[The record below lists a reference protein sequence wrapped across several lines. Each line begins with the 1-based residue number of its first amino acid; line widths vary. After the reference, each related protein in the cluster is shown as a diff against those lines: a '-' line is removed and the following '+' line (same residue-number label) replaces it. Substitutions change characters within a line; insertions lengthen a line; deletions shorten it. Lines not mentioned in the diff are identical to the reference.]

1 MVRTPSEIYNKVE
14 ALRKAHQD
22 RDQRQ
27 KDVRD
32 IRAGDIETVVP
43 GSMPESWPKPIVANA
58 IDTTA
63 RDISEVMG
71 AMPAVNCTNSI
82 MTSARAKKF
91 SSKRTKI
98 AQHYIMV
105 SRLEAG
111 KQIEFC
117 DFYNTYGMG
126 VYSVEPDFERKTPII
141 RIENPISAYPEY
153 NLFGKLVSYSRV
165 FRKKAIELAAQYP
178 HLMAALKPPSS
189 IYGTED
195 NRWMDSMVEVAKYQD
210 ADQIMLFLPEH
221 GNRVAEVM
229 PNPMGK
235 VMITT
240 ACRPSPDGQIRGMFD
255 DAKWVYL
262 ARSRMALLGLE
273 ATEKSVRAPLFVPRD
288 VTVMEFGDDAVIRSD
303 NPDKARYLVPDMPQ
317 FANQEAQLM
326 GMELNNATRSPAA
339 RQGNLQSSI
348 ITGKGVEALMGS
360 FNTVIT
366 TGQQVIGYALEAAIR
381 LAFEMDEK
389 LWPSEKKTIRGVV
402 QGTPFEETYVPAK
415 DIDGN
420 YSVDVTYGFASGQD
434 PARAIVA
441 LLQLRGDKLVSRDF
455 VQRQL
460 PMQIDVVQMQQQVDS
475 EDFEDALKAGT
486 QMLMQ
491 GIGQLAMQ
499 GQDPTELLT
508 KLAKVI
514 SLREGGKPV
523 HESIL
528 EAFKP
533 QQPQGQPGQQI
544 PPGVP
549 GQGPPGAPPM
559 GGAPGGGPGGP
570 GPMQGQPGTG
580 DMMQLLASLK
590 GSGAP
595 NMTAR
600 TKRNIPI

>member
-1 MVRTPSEIYNKVE
+1 MVRTPAEIHSKVE
-14 ALRKAHQD
+14 SLRRANSD

-27 KDVRD
+27 RDVRD
-32 IRAGDIETVVP
+32 IRSGDIEHVVP
-43 GSMPESWPKPIVANA
+43 GSMPDAWPKPIVANA

-71 AMPAVNCTNSI
+71 VMPAINCTNGV
-82 MTSARAKKF
+82 MTSNRAKKF

-98 AQHYIMV
+98 AQYYIEA

-117 DFYNTYGMG
+117 DNYNTYGMA
-126 VYSVEPDFERKTPII
+126 VYSVEPDFERKTPVI
-141 RIENPISAYPEY
+141 RVENPISAYPEY
-153 NLFGKLVSYSRV
+153 NLFGILQSYTRV
-165 FRKKAIELAAQYP
+165 WRQRAIELVAKYP
-178 HLMAALKPPSS
+178 DLLSALKPVQQS
-189 IYGTED
+189 IYQQED
-195 NRWMDSMVEVAKYQD
+195 ANWMDTMVEVCKYQD
-210 ADQIMLFLPEH
+210 KDWIYMYLPEY
-221 GNRVAEVM
+221 GNRICSVM
-229 PNPMGK
+229 RNPMGK
-235 VMITT
+235 LMVSV
-240 ACRPSPDGQIRGMFD
+240 ACRPSHDGQIRGMFD

-303 NPDKARYLVPDMPQ
+303 SPEKARYLVPDTPQ
-317 FANQEAQLM
+317 FANGEAQLM
-326 GMELNNATRSPAA
+326 GQELTMATRSPAA
-339 RQGNLQSSI
+339 RSGNIQASVV
-348 ITGKGVEALMGS
+348 TGKGVEALMGS

-366 TGQQVIGYALEAAIR
+366 TGQQVVGFALEAAVR
-381 LAFEMDEK
+381 LAFEMDHK
-389 LWPSEKKTIRGVV
+389 LWPNDKKTIRGTV
-402 QGTPFEETYVPAK
+402 QGTPFEETYIPSK

-420 YSVDVTYGFASGQD
+420 YAVDVTYGFAAGTD

-491 GIGQLAMQ
+491 QIGALALQ
-499 GQDPTELLT
+499 GQDPTDLLT

-514 SLREGGKPV
+514 QLREGGKPV
-523 HESIL
+523 HESVL

-533 QQPQGQPGQQI
+533 QEAPQQPEMMTPGL
-544 PPGVP
+544 PGGGGP
-549 GQGPPGAPPM
+549 GAPAGGPPGAAGVPS
-559 GGAPGGGPGGP
+559 
-570 GPMQGQPGTG
+570 
-580 DMMQLLASLK
+580 DMMQLLASMR
-590 GSGAP
+590 GSGEP

-600 TKRNIPI
+600 TRRSIPI

>member
-1 MVRTPSEIYNKVE
+1 MRTPSQIFNKVE
-14 ALRKAHQD
+14 ALRKAHSD

-32 IRAGDIETVVP
+32 IRAGDIEQVVP
-43 GSMPESWPKPIVANA
+43 GSMPDAWPKPIVANA

-71 AMPAVNCTNSI
+71 AMPAINCTNSI

-98 AQHYIMV
+98 AQHYVLV

-117 DFYNTYGMG
+117 DYYNTYGMA
-126 VYSVEPDFERKTPII
+126 VYSVEPDFDRMTPII
-141 RIENPISAYPEY
+141 RVENPISAYPEY
-153 NLFGKLVSYSRV
+153 NIFGVLQSYTRV
-165 FRKKAIELAAQYP
+165 WREKAIQLATKYPELV
-178 HLMAALKPPSS
+178 AALKPPSS
-189 IYGTED
+189 IYGQED
-195 NRWMDSMVEVAKYQD
+195 NRWMDTMVEVAKYQD
-210 ADQIMLFLPEH
+210 ADQIYMFLPEH
-221 GNRVAEVM
+221 ANRVVKTM
-229 PNPMGK
+229 PNPMK
-235 VMITT
+235 KLMVSV
-240 ACRPSPDGQIRGMFD
+240 ACRPSHDGQIRGMFD

-288 VTVMEFGDDAVIRSD
+288 VTVMEFGDDAVVRSD
-303 NPDKARYLVPDMPQ
+303 SPEKARYLVPDMPQ
-317 FANQEAQLM
+317 FANQESQLL

-360 FNTVIT
+360 FNTVIS
-366 TGQQVIGYALEAAIR
+366 TGQQVVGYALEGALR

-402 QGTPFEETYVPAK
+402 QGTPFEEVYTPSK

-491 GIGQLAMQ
+491 GIGNLTMQ
-499 GQDPTELLT
+499 GQDPSELLT

-514 SLREGGKPV
+514 QLREGGKPV

-533 QQPQGQPGQQI
+533 KEAPQQPGMA
-544 PPGVP
+544 PPGMP
-549 GQGPPGAPPM
+549 GQGP
-559 GGAPGGGPGGP
+559 GGGFPGGP
-570 GPMQGQPGTG
+570 SGAPQGGPAPMAGQPGGG

-590 GSGAP
+590 GGGQAP
-595 NMTAR
+595 AMTAR
-600 TKRNIPI
+600 TKRSIPI

>member
-1 MVRTPSEIYNKVE
+1 MVRTPTEIHTKVE
-14 ALRKAHQD
+14 ALRKANSE

-32 IRAGDIETVVP
+32 VRAGNIEQVVP
-43 GSMPESWPKPIVANA
+43 GSMPDAWPKPIVANA

-71 AMPAVNCTNSI
+71 VMPAINCVNSV

-91 SSKRTKI
+91 SSRRTKV
-98 AQHYIMV
+98 AQHYIQV

-117 DFYNTYGMG
+117 DHFNTYGMA
-126 VYSVEPDFERKTPII
+126 VYSIEPDFERMTPVI

-153 NLFGKLVSYSRV
+153 NLFGVIQSYTRIW
-165 FRKKAIELAAQYP
+165 RQKAIELVAKYP
-178 HLMAALKPPSS
+178 NLLNVLKPQQVS
-189 IYGTED
+189 IYQQED
-195 NRWMDSMVEVAKYQD
+195 FSWMDTMVEVCKYQD
-210 ADQIMLFLPEH
+210 KDWIYLYLPEYS
-221 GNRVAEVM
+221 NALCDIM
-229 PNPMGK
+229 KNPMGK
-235 VMITT
+235 LMVSV
-240 ACRPSPDGQIRGMFD
+240 ACRPSHDGQVRGMFD

-317 FANQEAQLM
+317 FANAEAQLM
-326 GMELNNATRSPAA
+326 GQELNMATRSPAA
-339 RQGNLQSSI
+339 RSGKMDASI

-366 TGQQVIGYALEAAIR
+366 TGQQVVGYALEQALK
-381 LAFEMDEK
+381 LAFEMDQK
-389 LWPSEKKTIRGVV
+389 LWPNTKKTIRGVV
-402 QGTPFEETYVPAK
+402 QGTPFEETYVPSK

-420 YSVDVTYGFASGQD
+420 FSVDVSYGFAAGTD

-491 GIGQLAMQ
+491 QIGALAVQ
-499 GQDPTELLT
+499 GQDVTDLLT

-514 SLREGGKPV
+514 QLRESGKPV
-523 HESIL
+523 HESVL
-528 EAFKP
+528 EAFKAQEAP
-533 QQPQGQPGQQI
+533 QQPGMMG
-544 PPGVP
+544 PGVP
-549 GQGPPGAPPM
+549 GQGAPMGAPGAPPGLPGGM
-559 GGAPGGGPGGP
+559 GGG
-570 GPMQGQPGTG
+570 QGQP

-590 GSGAP
+590 SSGQP

-600 TKRNIPI
+600 TRRNIAI

>member
-14 ALRKAHQD
+14 ALRKANSD

-32 IRAGDIETVVP
+32 IRAGDIEQVVP
-43 GSMPESWPKPIVANA
+43 GSMPDAWPKPIVANA

-71 AMPAVNCTNSI
+71 VMPAVNCTNSV

-91 SSKRTKI
+91 SSRRTKV
-98 AQHYIMV
+98 AQHYILT

-117 DFYNTYGMG
+117 DFYNTYGMA

-141 RIENPISAYPEY
+141 RIENPISAYPEF
-153 NLFGKLVSYSRV
+153 NLFGVLKSYTRIW
-165 FRKKAIELAAQYP
+165 RQKAIDLA
-178 HLMAALKPPSS
+178 
-189 IYGTED
+189 
-195 NRWMDSMVEVAKYQD
+195 AKYQD
-210 ADQIMLFLPEH
+210 DDQIMMFLPEH
-221 GNRVAEVM
+221 GNRIAEVM

-235 VMITT
+235 IMISV
-240 ACRPSPDGQIRGMFD
+240 ARRPSHDGQIRGMFD

-317 FANQEAQLM
+317 FANQESQLM
-326 GMELNNATRSPAA
+326 GMELNAATRSPAA
-339 RQGNLQSSI
+339 RQGQLQSSI

-366 TGQQVIGYALEAAIR
+366 TGQQVVGYALEAALR
-381 LAFEMDEK
+381 LSFEMDEK
-389 LWPSEKKTIRGVV
+389 LWPNEKKTIRGVV
-402 QGTPFEETYVPAK
+402 QGTPFEETYIPSK

-420 YSVDVTYGFASGQD
+420 YSVDVTYGFAAGQD

-441 LLQLRGDKLVSRDF
+441 LLQLRGDKLVSPHLLPRC
-455 VQRQL
+455 L

-491 GIGQLAMQ
+491 SIGNLTLQ
-499 GQDPTELLT
+499 GQDPSELLT

-514 SLREGGKPV
+514 QLREGGKPV
-523 HESIL
+523 HESVL

-533 QQPQGQPGQQI
+533 QEAPQQPQNV
-544 PPGVP
+544 PPGMP
-549 GQGPPGAPPM
+549 GQGAPQ
-559 GGAPGGGPGGP
+559 GAPGGPMGSSPTGPGG
-570 GPMQGQPGTG
+570 QGSG
-580 DMMQLLASLK
+580 DMMRLLASLK
-590 GSGAP
+590 GEGAP
-595 NMTAR
+595 TMTAQTR
-600 TKRNIPI
+600 RNIQI

>member
-1 MVRTPSEIYNKVE
+1 MVRTPTEIHSKVE
-14 ALRKAHQD
+14 ALRKANSE

-32 IRAGDIETVVP
+32 VRAGNIEQVVP
-43 GSMPESWPKPIVANA
+43 GSMPDAWPKPIVANA

-71 AMPAVNCTNSI
+71 VMPAVNCTNSV

-91 SSKRTKI
+91 SSRRTQI
-98 AQHYIMV
+98 AQHYIQV

-117 DFYNTYGMG
+117 DHFNTYGMA
-126 VYSVEPDFERKTPII
+126 VYSIEPDFERQTPVI

-153 NLFGKLVSYSRV
+153 NLFGVLQSYTRV
-165 FRKKAIELAAQYP
+165 WRQKAIELVAKYP
-178 HLMAALKPPSS
+178 NLMNVLKPQQVS
-189 IYGTED
+189 IYQQED
-195 NRWMDSMVEVAKYQD
+195 FSWMDTMVEVCKYQD
-210 ADQIMLFLPEH
+210 KDWIYLYLPEYS
-221 GNRVAEVM
+221 NALCDIM
-229 PNPMGK
+229 KNPMGK
-235 VMITT
+235 LMVSV
-240 ACRPSPDGQIRGMFD
+240 ASRPSHDGQARGMFD

-303 NPDKARYLVPDMPQ
+303 SPDKARYLVPDMPQ
-317 FANQEAQLM
+317 FANAEAQLM
-326 GMELNNATRSPAA
+326 GQELNMATRSPAA
-339 RQGNLQSSI
+339 RSGQLQSSI

-366 TGQQVIGYALEAAIR
+366 TGQQVVGYALEQALK
-381 LAFEMDEK
+381 LAFEMDQK
-389 LWPSEKKTIRGVV
+389 LWPNTKKTIRGVV
-402 QGTPFEETYVPAK
+402 QGTPFEETYVPSK

-420 YSVDVTYGFASGQD
+420 YQVDVSYGFAAGTD

-491 GIGQLAMQ
+491 QIGALAVQ
-499 GQDPTELLT
+499 GQDVTDLLT

-514 SLREGGKPV
+514 QLRESGKPV
-523 HESIL
+523 HEAVL
-528 EAFKP
+528 ESFKAPEQP
-533 QQPQGQPGQQI
+533 QQPGMM

-549 GQGPPGAPPM
+549 GQAAPMGGPGAPPGLPGG
-559 GGAPGGGPGGP
+559 GGAP
-570 GPMQGQPGTG
+570 

-590 GSGAP
+590 SSGQP

-600 TKRNIPI
+600 TRRNIAI

>member
-1 MVRTPSEIYNKVE
+1 MIRTPSQIYNKVE
-14 ALRKAHQD
+14 ALRKANSD

-32 IRAGDIETVVP
+32 IRAGDIEQVVP
-43 GSMPESWPKPIVANA
+43 GSMPDAWPKPIVANV

-71 AMPAVNCTNSI
+71 VMPAINCTNSV
-82 MTSARAKKF
+82 MTSNRAKKF

-98 AQHYIMV
+98 AQHYIMT

-117 DFYNTYGMG
+117 DNFNTYGMA
-126 VYSVEPDFERKTPII
+126 VYSVEPDFDRKTPII
-141 RIENPISAYPEY
+141 RIDSPISAYPEY
-153 NLFGKLVSYSRV
+153 NLFGVLQSYTRIW
-165 FRKKAIELAAQYP
+165 RQKAIELASKYP
-178 HLMAALKPPSS
+178 QLMSALKPHTSV
-189 IYGTED
+189 YGKED
-195 NRWMDSMVEVAKYQD
+195 NRWMDTMVEVAKYQD
-210 ADQIMLFLPEH
+210 KDQIMLFLPEH
-221 GNRVAEVM
+221 GNRIAQHI

-235 VMITT
+235 VMISV
-240 ACRPSPDGQIRGMFD
+240 ACRPSHDGQVRGMFD

-273 ATEKSVRAPLFVPRD
+273 ATEKAVRAPLFVPRD

-303 NPDKARYLVPDMPQ
+303 RPQDAQYLKPDMPQ
-317 FANQEAQLM
+317 FANAESQMM
-326 GMELNNATRSPAA
+326 GVELNTATRSPAA
-339 RQGNLQSSI
+339 RSGRMDASI

-366 TGQQVIGYALEAAIR
+366 TGQQVVGYALEQAIR
-381 LAFEMDEK
+381 FCFEMDEK

-402 QGTPFEETYVPAK
+402 QGTPFEETYVPSK

-420 YSVDVTYGFASGQD
+420 YGVDVSYGFASGTD

-491 GIGQLAMQ
+491 QIGALALQ

-514 SLREGGKPV
+514 QLREAGKPV
-523 HESIL
+523 HESVL

-533 QQPQGQPGQQI
+533 QEAPQQPQMM

-549 GQGPPGAPPM
+549 GQGAPQGPPGAPM
-559 GGAPGGGPGGP
+559 GAGMAGPGGQAP
-570 GPMQGQPGTG
+570 G

-590 GSGAP
+590 SGGAP
-595 NMTAR
+595 TMTAR
-600 TKRNIPI
+600 TRRNIAI

>member
-1 MVRTPSEIYNKVE
+1 MIRTPSQIYNKVE
-14 ALRKAHQD
+14 ALRKANSD

-32 IRAGDIETVVP
+32 IRAGDIEQVVP
-43 GSMPESWPKPIVANA
+43 GSMPDAWPKPIVANV

-71 AMPAVNCTNSI
+71 VMPAINCTNGV
-82 MTSARAKKF
+82 MTSNRAKKF

-98 AQHYIMV
+98 AQHYIMA

-117 DFYNTYGMG
+117 DNFNTYGMA
-126 VYSVEPDFERKTPII
+126 VYSIEPDFDRKTPII
-141 RIENPISAYPEY
+141 RIDNPISAYPEY
-153 NLFGKLVSYSRV
+153 NLFGVLQSYTRIW
-165 FRKKAIELAAQYP
+165 RQKAIELATKYP
-178 HLMAALKPPSS
+178 QLMSALKPQASV
-189 IYGTED
+189 YAQED
-195 NRWMDSMVEVAKYQD
+195 NRWMDTMVEVAKYQD
-210 ADQIMLFLPEH
+210 KDQIMLFLPEH
-221 GNRVAEVM
+221 GNRIAQHM

-235 VMITT
+235 VMIAV
-240 ACRPSPDGQIRGMFD
+240 ACRPSHDGQVRGMFD

-273 ATEKSVRAPLFVPRD
+273 ATEKAVRAPLFVPRD

-303 NPDKARYLVPDMPQ
+303 RPQDAQYLKPDMPQ
-317 FANQEAQLM
+317 FANAESQMM
-326 GMELNNATRSPAA
+326 GVELNTATRSPAA
-339 RQGNLQSSI
+339 RSGRMDASI

-366 TGQQVIGYALEAAIR
+366 TGQQVVGYALEQAVR
-381 LAFEMDEK
+381 FCFEMDEK

-402 QGTPFEETYVPAK
+402 QGTPFEETYVPSK

-420 YSVDVTYGFASGQD
+420 YGVDVSYGFASGTD

-491 GIGQLAMQ
+491 QIGALALQ

-514 SLREGGKPV
+514 QLREAGKPV
-523 HESIL
+523 HESVL

-533 QQPQGQPGQQI
+533 QEAPQQPQMM

-549 GQGPPGAPPM
+549 GQGAPQGPPGAPM
-559 GGAPGGGPGGP
+559 GAVMAGPGGQAP
-570 GPMQGQPGTG
+570 G

-590 GSGAP
+590 SGGAP
-595 NMTAR
+595 TMTAR
-600 TKRNIPI
+600 TRRNIAI

>member
-1 MVRTPSEIYNKVE
+1 MIRTPSQIYNKVE
-14 ALRKAHQD
+14 ALRKANSD

-32 IRAGDIETVVP
+32 IRAGDIEQVVP
-43 GSMPESWPKPIVANA
+43 GSMPDAWPKPIVANV

-71 AMPAVNCTNSI
+71 VMPAINCTNSV
-82 MTSARAKKF
+82 MTSNRAKKF

-98 AQHYIMV
+98 AQHYIMT

-117 DFYNTYGMG
+117 DNFNTYGMA
-126 VYSVEPDFERKTPII
+126 VYSVEPDFDRKTPII
-141 RIENPISAYPEY
+141 RIDSPISAYPEY
-153 NLFGKLVSYSRV
+153 NLFGVLQSYTRIW
-165 FRKKAIELAAQYP
+165 RQKAIELASKYP
-178 HLMAALKPPSS
+178 QLMSALKPHTSV
-189 IYGTED
+189 YGKED
-195 NRWMDSMVEVAKYQD
+195 NRWMDTMVEVAKYQD
-210 ADQIMLFLPEH
+210 KDQIMLFLPEH
-221 GNRVAEVM
+221 GNRIAQHM

-235 VMITT
+235 VMISV
-240 ACRPSPDGQIRGMFD
+240 ACRPSHDGQVRGMFD

-273 ATEKSVRAPLFVPRD
+273 ATEKAVRAPLFVPRD

-303 NPDKARYLVPDMPQ
+303 RPQDAQYLKPDMPQ
-317 FANQEAQLM
+317 FANAESQMM
-326 GMELNNATRSPAA
+326 GVELNTATRSPAA
-339 RQGNLQSSI
+339 RSGRMDASI

-366 TGQQVIGYALEAAIR
+366 TGQQVVGYALEQAIR
-381 LAFEMDEK
+381 FCFEMDEK

-402 QGTPFEETYVPAK
+402 QGTPFEETYVPSK

-420 YSVDVTYGFASGQD
+420 YGVDVSYGFASGTD

-491 GIGQLAMQ
+491 QIGALALQ

-514 SLREGGKPV
+514 QLREAGKPV
-523 HESIL
+523 HESVL

-533 QQPQGQPGQQI
+533 QEAPQQPQMM

-549 GQGPPGAPPM
+549 GQGAPQGPPGAPM
-559 GGAPGGGPGGP
+559 GAGMAGPGGQAP
-570 GPMQGQPGTG
+570 G

-590 GSGAP
+590 SGGAP
-595 NMTAR
+595 TMTAR
-600 TKRNIPI
+600 TRRNIAI